1 MFTHKWQMVQIKE
14 FTAPQKMPNFPFQD
28 MQTGLGGT
36 KHLAPPSAA
45 RKLMRIEANPFY
57 L

>member
-1 MFTHKWQMVQIKE
+1 MVQIKE